1 MMGVRL
7 PHLILPASLRL
18 RFLMACHGQ
27 YESGSKL
34 IAAGMYSGQSLVTTA
49 MLVLAELVM

>member
-1 MMGVRL
+1 
-7 PHLILPASLRL
+7 
-18 RFLMACHGQ
+18 MACHGQ